1 MVTRPNIL
9 ALQAWGRR
17 PKSARRRRRA
27 LAALYAKPTGYIAM
41 LAVVGLV
48 FVIYYINRPQNIAKQ
63 NIDRGLLVTE
73 FLVSWWLGVFVSAM
87 APFRIGD
94 RSGNARALQSNGHDY
109 YLAGIKGGDVL
120 TGLAA
125 PQLAGIRLFA
135 WTFLAVVW
143 LLFLTVEATENV
155 GKMFEL
161 FFMLSFAAAMFN
173 LLAGTRFA
181 LALWALYPGRGQRML
196 LTAAMVFSS
205 PMTIVSLCPPL
216 IYTGLFMGNFSP
228 LFVSEAVLLI
238 IRFVVCL
245 AMWARAVTTLDG
257 RNR

>member
-17 PKSARRRRRA
+17 PKSPRRRRRA
-27 LAALYAKPTGYIAM
+27 LAALYAKAGVYFAL
-41 LAVVGLV
+41 LAVIGVG
-48 FVIYYINRPQNIAKQ
+48 FVALNIHSPQ

-73 FLVSWWLGVFVSAM
+73 FLASWWLGVFISAM

-94 RSGNARALQSNGHDY
+94 RSSSARALQANGHDY

-143 LLFLTVEATENV
+143 LLFLTVEATEGV
-155 GKMFEL
+155 GKEFEL

-216 IYTGLFMGNFSP
+216 IYTGYFMGNFAP
-228 LFVSEAVLLI
+228 LFVTEAVLLI
-238 IRFVVCL
+238 LRFVVFL
-245 AMWARAVTTLDG
+245 AMWARAANTLDG